1 MILVVGNCAA
11 QCPENRGN
19 ACCVDYE
26 WDEVLGQCKSSSSL
40 NLPFIPIYVDD
51 SGTDFANRDI

>member
-1 MILVVGNCAA
+1 MIELIFMILVVGNCAA

-26 WDEVLGQCKSSSSL
+26 WDEVLGQCKIEKRREK
-40 NLPFIPIYVDD
+40 NPGAIWFPKR
-51 SGTDFANRDI
+51 G